1 MLQND
6 HIKVMMNVIVK
17 LALSL
22 LNVISHTRPIM
33 TDMSSKQAMRLSKQD
48 VLRLA
53 DSSDIVN
60 RNW

>member
-17 LALSL
+17 QALSL
-22 LNVISHTRPIM
+22 LNVINQAMPIM
-33 TDMSSKQAMRLSKQD
+33 MDMSSKQAMRLSKQD

>member
-6 HIKVMMNVIVK
+6 QIKVMMNVIVK
-17 LALSL
+17 QALSL
-22 LNVISHTRPIM
+22 LKVINQAMPIM
-33 TDMSSKQAMRLSKQD
+33 MDMSSKQAMRLSKQD

>member
-6 HIKVMMNVIVK
+6 QIKVMMNVIVK
-17 LALSL
+17 QALSRL
-22 LNVISHTRPIM
+22 KVINQAMPIM
-33 TDMSSKQAMRLSKQD
+33 MDMSSKQAMRLSKQD

>member
-1 MLQND
+1 
-6 HIKVMMNVIVK
+6 MNVIVK
-17 LALSL
+17 QALSL
-22 LNVISHTRPIM
+22 LKVINQAMPIM
-33 TDMSSKQAMRLSKQD
+33 MDMSSKQAMRLSKQD

>member
-6 HIKVMMNVIVK
+6 QIKVMMNVIVK

-22 LNVISHTRPIM
+22 LNIISHTRPIM

>member
-22 LNVISHTRPIM
+22 LNVINQAMPIM